1 MGSSPFGV
9 TVGDGP
15 TEVTAIISVTFGGA
29 RATISSVDPAARRP
43 APDEDLRLAGACVAG
58 DRAAQRGLFA
68 REKRRVHAT
77 LYRILGSNQDM
88 EDLVQEAFF
97 EVFRSLG
104 SYRGEAIL
112 ATWIDRVTARVAYA
126 YLTRE
131 RGRRTARLELVPEVA
146 DGRPSL
152 EQRALAREAARELY
166 ALLDRI
172 EPNQRIAF
180 TLHVI
185 DGRPLREVAAIQ
197 EASLVATKVRVWRA
211 RREVERRAARHPVL
225 AAFLGTRGAS
235 APSEE
240 GGEP

>member
-1 MGSSPFGV
+1 M
-9 TVGDGP
+9 
-15 TEVTAIISVTFGGA
+15 
-29 RATISSVDPAARRP
+29 
-43 APDEDLRLAGACVAG
+43 AG
-58 DRAAQRGLFA
+58 DRVAQQGLFA

-104 SYRGEAIL
+104 SYRGEAVL
-112 ATWIDRVTARVAYA
+112 STWIDRVTARVAFA
-126 YLTRE
+126 YLTHE
-131 RGRRTARLELVPEVA
+131 RGRRTARLELVPEPA
-146 DGRPSL
+146 DGKPSL

-185 DGRPLREVAAIQ
+185 DGRPLKEVAIIQ

-211 RREVERRAARHPVL
+211 RREVERRAARHPAL
-225 AAFLGTRGAS
+225 AVFLQAGSPRGPA
-235 APSEE
+235 E
-240 GGEP
+240 GGEQ